1 VNKKKYLNDLA
12 EELKSLPL
20 HEQREVLEDYEEH
33 FNMAQESGRTDEDII
48 SGLGSPKKIA
58 KELLAQSEISRA
70 EENPSL
76 SSVTRAVFATL
87 GLGLFN
93 LIFVLAPFIVL
104 ILIPVVLIIVSG
116 ALLIS
121 PFLLLIQD
129 GLTATFLKE
138 IFLILGLIGVGLLFF
153 AGALKASRVVYK
165 LTLSYL
171 TFNLK
176 IIRRKYT

>member
-1 VNKKKYLNDLA
+1 MDKKTYLNELA
-12 EELKSLPL
+12 KEIKSLPL
-20 HEQREVLEDYEEH
+20 HEQKEVLEDYEEH
-33 FNMAQESGRTDEDII
+33 FNMAQESGRSDEDII
-48 SGLGSPKKIA
+48 SGLGSPRKIA
-58 KELLAQSEISRA
+58 KELLAHSEITRA
-70 EENPSL
+70 EEDPSL

-104 ILIPVVLIIVSG
+104 ILIPVVLVIVSG
-116 ALLIS
+116 ALLVS
-121 PFLLLIQD
+121 PFLLLFQD

-138 IFLILGLIGVGLLFF
+138 VFLILGLIGLGLLFF

-165 LTLSYL
+165 MTLSYL
-171 TFNLK
+171 SFNLR

>member
-1 VNKKKYLNDLA
+1 VNKKTYLNDLA

-33 FNMAQESGRTDEDII
+33 FNMAKESGRSDEDII

-70 EENPSL
+70 EEDPSL

-104 ILIPVVLIIVSG
+104 ILIPVVLIIISG
-116 ALLIS
+116 ALLLS

-129 GLTATFLKE
+129 ELTVTFLKE
-138 IFLILGLIGVGLLFF
+138 IFLILGLIGIGLLFF
-153 AGALKASRVVYK
+153 AAAFKATRVVYK
-165 LTLSYL
+165 MTLSYL
-171 TFNLK
+171 SFNLR

>member
-1 VNKKKYLNDLA
+1 MNKKTYLNELA

-20 HEQREVLEDYEEH
+20 NEQREVLEDYEEH
-33 FNMAQESGRTDEDII
+33 FNMAQESGRSDEDII
-48 SGLGSPKKIA
+48 SGLGSPRKIA

-70 EENPSL
+70 EEDPSL
-76 SSVTRAVFATL
+76 HSVTRAVFATL

-129 GLTATFLKE
+129 GLTVTFLKE
-138 IFLILGLIGVGLLFF
+138 IFLILGLIGIGLLFF
-153 AGALKASRVVYK
+153 TGALKASRVVYK
-165 LTLSYL
+165 MTLSYL
-171 TFNLK
+171 TFNLR

>member
-1 VNKKKYLNDLA
+1 MNKKKYLNDLA

-70 EENPSL
+70 EEDPSL

>member
-1 VNKKKYLNDLA
+1 MNKKTYLNELA
-12 EELKSLPL
+12 KELKSLPL
-20 HEQREVLEDYEEH
+20 NEQREVLEDYEEH
-33 FNMAQESGRTDEDII
+33 FNMAQESGRSDEDII
-48 SGLGSPKKIA
+48 SGLGSPRKIA

-70 EENPSL
+70 EEDPSL
-76 SSVTRAVFATL
+76 RSVTRAVFATL

-129 GLTATFLKE
+129 GLTVTFLKE
-138 IFLILGLIGVGLLFF
+138 IFLILGLIGIGLLFF

-165 LTLSYL
+165 MTLSYL
-171 TFNLK
+171 TFNLR

>member
-1 VNKKKYLNDLA
+1 MNKKKYLNDLA

-70 EENPSL
+70 EEDPSL

-121 PFLLLIQD
+121 PFMLLIQD

>member
-1 VNKKKYLNDLA
+1 MNKKKYLNDLA